1 MSNTS
6 RISYFPITFFAVI
19 MGLSG
24 LTLAW
29 RSATKHSDL
38 GFSLEIPFAII
49 TVGLFLAICIVYA
62 LKLIRHFDAVR
73 EEFSHPVKLS
83 FFPAFSISLI
93 LISLVLHPYFE
104 NIALLVFW
112 LGAGLQLIFT
122 LLVMSAWVNHNHFKL
137 QHMNPAWFI
146 PIVGNIIVPI
156 GGAALGQIQI
166 SWFFFSIGI
175 VFWIVLMTIF
185 FYRIIFH
192 DPLPPKLAPTFFI
205 LIAPPAIGFVSYTHL
220 QLELDAFAQI
230 LYGIALFLTLF
241 LLVQL
246 PKFARLPFALS
257 WWAYSFPSAGITLAS
272 FMMAEKTGAM
282 GYQLIAYGLF
292 IALNAL
298 IVLLL
303 WHTYKAIRAQGIC
316 LPE

>member
-6 RISYFPITFFAVI
+6 RISFFPITFFAII
-19 MGLSG
+19 MGLTG

-29 RSATKHSDL
+29 RAADKYL
-38 GFSLEIPFAII
+38 GLSFSLEIPLTIV
-49 TVGLFLAICIVYA
+49 TTLLFLFISFIYS
-62 LKLIRHFDAVR
+62 LKLIRHFDAVIK
-73 EEFSHPVKLS
+73 EFNHPIKLS

-93 LISLVLHPYFE
+93 LISLVLRPYLE
-104 NIALLVFW
+104 STSVAIFW
-112 LGAGLQLIFT
+112 LGTGLQLVFT
-122 LLVMSAWVNHNHFKL
+122 LLVMSAWVNHSRFEI

-146 PIVGNIIVPI
+146 PVVGNIIVPI
-156 GGAALGQIQI
+156 GGVALGQTQI

-175 VFWIVLMTIF
+175 IFWVVLMTIF

-192 DPLPPKLAPTFFI
+192 DPLPPKLVPTFFI
-205 LIAPPAIGFVSYTHL
+205 LIAPPAIGFVAYTHL
-220 QLELDAFAQI
+220 QPELDAFAQI